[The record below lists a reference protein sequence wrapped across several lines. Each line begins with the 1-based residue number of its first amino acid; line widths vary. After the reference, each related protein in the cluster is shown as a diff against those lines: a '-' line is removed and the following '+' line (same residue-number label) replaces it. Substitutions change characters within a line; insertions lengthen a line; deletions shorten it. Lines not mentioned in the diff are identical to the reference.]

1 MFPGYF
7 LLTSFNRHHLKKA
20 KACFVMKCDQQS
32 AGQVKQR
39 IVCCPSICYQDLQPW
54 EISKHT
60 NTRVHKI
67 LHCQL
72 PLSHNLPKQNIWK
85 PPKKHCFLLHCWF
98 HLSLLFLFLLVLN
111 YFRHV
116 PHFPMFLISRLR
128 IISDTPPPFSNV
140 WKQKSCRLS
149 TVYLLKS
156 KQLDNQQKVSNWKT
170 AKTPS
175 HCAFSEIW
183 LFLIYGQYQWL

>member
-1 MFPGYF
+1 MWPQECQPSETENR
-7 LLTSFNRHHLKKA
+7 LMPFN
-20 KACFVMKCDQQS
+20 M
-32 AGQVKQR
+32 
-39 IVCCPSICYQDLQPW
+39 
-54 EISKHT
+54 
-60 NTRVHKI
+60 
-67 LHCQL
+67 L
-72 PLSHNLPKQNIWK
+72 PLTFSHEKYPNIQTRDSTK
-85 PPKKHCFLLHCWF
+85 FFIISFLCPIICQSKIYEKTQKKHCSLLHCWF
-98 HLSLLFLFLLVLN
+98 LLSLLFLFLLVLN

>member
-1 MFPGYF
+1 MYRLRSDWRFG
-7 LLTSFNRHHLKKA
+7 LISFNRNHLEKA
-20 KACFVMKCDQQS
+20 KACFVMKCDHKS
-32 AGQVKQR
+32 ASQVKQR
-39 IVCCPSICYQDLQPW
+39 IVCCPSICYHWPSAMRNIQTY
-54 EISKHT
+54 KHET
-60 NTRVHKI
+60 
-67 LHCQL
+67 
-72 PLSHNLPKQNIWK
+72 PLNSSL
-85 PPKKHCFLLHCWF
+85 KKHCFLLHCWF
-98 HLSLLFLFLLVLN
+98 LLSLLFLFLLVLN

-140 WKQKSCRLS
+140 WKQKYCRLS
-149 TVYLLKS
+149 TVFLLKS
-156 KQLDNQQKVSNWKT
+156 KQLDNQQKVSNGKT